1 MTQNSITIR
10 WTAPEDDGGSKILGY
25 TVEKREGTRRM
36 WQNVGTTESTEM
48 EVTHLIEGNQYAFR
62 VSAENKVGVSD
73 PTELTDQ
80 VTAKSQYSKYDLHVT
95 VLVSALR
102 I

>member
-1 MTQNSITIR
+1 
-10 WTAPEDDGGSKILGY
+10 LGY

-36 WQNVGTTESTEM
+36 WQNVGVIENTEM

-62 VSAENKVGVSD
+62 VAAENKVGVSD

-80 VTAKSQYSKYDLHVT
+80 ITAKSQYSKHPFHTHTHTHTHTY
-95 VLVSALR
+95 
-102 I
+102 IYIYIYIYI